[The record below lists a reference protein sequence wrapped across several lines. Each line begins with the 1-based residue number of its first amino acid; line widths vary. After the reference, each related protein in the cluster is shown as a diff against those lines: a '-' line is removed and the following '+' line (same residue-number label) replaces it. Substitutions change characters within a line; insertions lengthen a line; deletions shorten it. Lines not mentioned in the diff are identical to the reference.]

1 MQTLKQII
9 FNTDGHFGPYGGAY
23 IPEVLVPTMK
33 ELREAFYSAIEDPAF
48 HAELNNLRAEYCGRP
63 TPLTFAKNLTDQL
76 GGAKIFI
83 KNEGLNHTGAHK
95 MNHCLGQILL
105 AKRMG
110 KKRIV
115 AETGAGQHGLATA
128 TVCAKFGLEC
138 IIYMGKKDY
147 DRQRPNVF
155 FMETMGATVIPVYEG
170 DQSLRDAVNAG
181 MRDLISNP
189 EDTLYL
195 LGTVCGPHPYP
206 VMNTYFQKI
215 IGEETRQQLN
225 THPALKNFRNSLPL
239 EQGKLPQAEGIESH
253 EAKNILPD
261 CIVACVGG
269 GSNSIGI
276 FYDFLDDVSVELV
289 GVEAGG
295 RGIKDTATKSEHAA
309 RFQTGSVGV
318 IEGFKSYVLQTKEGQ
333 VKSTHS
339 ISAGLDYSGVG
350 PQHAYLNDLGRVHY
364 TYATDTEVLETF
376 KTVAQNEGILTALE
390 CCHAMA
396 EVLKRAAKM
405 RPDQIIVGH
414 VSGRGDKDLFITAYA
429 LDRDNFRSFLQTRI
443 DMD

>member
-1 MQTLKQII
+1 MNRSLKQTI

-23 IPEVLVPTMK
+23 IPEVLVPTMA
-33 ELREAFYSAIEDPAF
+33 ELSAAFFTAIEDPEF
-48 HAELNNLRAEYCGRP
+48 HQELNSLREEYCGRP
-63 TPLTFAKNLTDQL
+63 TPLTYAKNLTEKM

-138 IIYMGKKDY
+138 IVYMGKKDY

-225 THPALKNFRNSLPL
+225 NHPELKNHSALL
-239 EQGKLPQAEGIESH
+239 ELQGT
-253 EAKNILPD
+253 AKNKNIVPD
-261 CIVACVGG
+261 TIVACVGG

-276 FYDFLDDVSVELV
+276 FYDFLDDASVELI

-295 RGIKDTATKSEHAA
+295 RGIKDTDKKSEHAA

-318 IEGFKSYVLQTKEGQ
+318 IEGFKSYVLQTKDGQ

-350 PQHAYLNDLGRVHY
+350 PQHAYLNDIGRVHY

-376 KTVAQNEGILTALE
+376 QIVAQNEGILTALE

-396 EVLKRAAKM
+396 EVLKKAATM

-414 VSGRGDKDLFITAYA
+414 VSGRGDKDLFITADA
-429 LDRDNFRSFLQTRI
+429 LDRDNFRAFLQTRI